1 MTKRLKVLILFDAA
15 EPKDPS
21 KSDEEILSAPDC
33 KADADVDGALKSLGH
48 EVRLLP
54 LTDRAEAILEE
65 IHTER
70 PDIVFNQVEQ
80 FDGDTSLEK
89 NVIAL
94 LEMLKIPVTGAG
106 SAG

>member
-33 KADADVDGALKSLGH
+33 KAESDVYGALKALGH

-54 LTDRAEAILEE
+54 LNARAAAPLEE
-65 IHTER
+65 IHAER

-80 FDGDTSLEK
+80 FAGDTSLEK

-94 LEMLKIPVTGAG
+94 LEILKIPVTG
-106 SAG
+106 